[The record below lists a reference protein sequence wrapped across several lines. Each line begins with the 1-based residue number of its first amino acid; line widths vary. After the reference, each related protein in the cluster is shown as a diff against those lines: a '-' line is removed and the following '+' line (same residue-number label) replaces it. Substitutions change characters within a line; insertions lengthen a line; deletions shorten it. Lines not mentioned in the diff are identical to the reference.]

1 MVKSNITIYEYIYIY
16 ITYIMWL
23 GNSKQSQLGMA
34 QHFYTPSSRTSLPL
48 DSGCNLRPFG
58 DDSPKNIHHH
68 SDIAVKS
75 LQFKQKLPHV
85 QIIFPLRLKS
95 AIVIE
100 DFPARPAM
108 FDETRGRLAPF
119 RRSCSAPVLGGAQ
132 CLSSL
137 LGRKCQPFAWKL
149 GGPENERKLR
159 IFHSPKMIQRG
170 FDMI

>member
-1 MVKSNITIYEYIYIY
+1 
-16 ITYIMWL
+16 
-23 GNSKQSQLGMA
+23 MA

-75 LQFKQKLPHV
+75 LP
-85 QIIFPLRLKS
+85 IRLKS